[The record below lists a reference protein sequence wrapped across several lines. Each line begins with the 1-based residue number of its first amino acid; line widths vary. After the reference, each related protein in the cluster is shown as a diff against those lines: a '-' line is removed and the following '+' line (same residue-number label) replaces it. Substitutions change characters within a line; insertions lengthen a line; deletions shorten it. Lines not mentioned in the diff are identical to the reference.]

1 MSDIYLTDLIDT
13 GILQSFQDVFSDVMG
28 IAALTADKHGV
39 AVTQGSGFSDFC
51 MQYTRMSPLGKKRCE
66 GCDRMGATITYKSG
80 KPCTYYCHA
89 GLIDFAA
96 PILADGKIIGSFIGG
111 QVLTSAP
118 NLDKTREIA
127 VDLGIDP
134 EEYVEAI
141 KKVKIVSEE
150 KVNKAAN
157 LLYVFSTHL
166 SSLAYKS
173 YCLHQ
178 SNIKIEKA
186 NKMKSDF
193 LANMS
198 HEIRTP
204 MNAVLGMADLALR
217 EPMSPAARDYIH
229 QIKTSGQYLLVIIND
244 VLDFSKIESGK
255 LDIIEVEYEPLS
267 LINDLSNVINTRIGN
282 KNVEFT
288 MSISPE
294 LPKMLWGDNIRIH
307 QIMLNL
313 LTNAVKFTKE
323 GQVHLE
329 IDFNRVDKETGM
341 LTVSIKDTGI
351 GIKKEDF
358 NRLFDSFQQLDSKRN
373 RNIEGTG
380 LGLPISKRLLGLM
393 DGWITVDSK
402 YGKGSIFTFKLPQKI
417 VDNNNCAVK
426 PKEPISAAIL
436 IGNPYVKKQLLK
448 DLDWLCQ
455 KCIDL
460 STTSFDLNEIDTDYF
475 IIEKP
480 FFDSNIE
487 DFFKENPDKQC
498 LIVDKFNSLNECL
511 LPNVRSIRKPIYSIN
526 LYNAMGVKGISLPHE
541 NADTNQLTFV
551 APDAKILIVDDNHV
565 NLVVAKGLLEP
576 LKMEIDLAMSAS
588 EAIDMV
594 KENSYD
600 LIFMDHM
607 MPEVDGVEATHIIR
621 RLIPGYESK
630 PIIALSANAVGEAK
644 EMFIREGLSDFVAK
658 PIEVK
663 DIVAKLRKWLPQELI
678 VPVKKGDMS
687 AHEEKKPKK
696 TELRI
701 EGLNT
706 KNAISLLGS
715 EELFL
720 KILKEYYISI
730 DKKAQSI
737 TDHFN
742 SEKWHNYTIEVHALK
757 STSRQVGADNVSSL
771 AAELEHAG
779 HVNNIGFIK
788 ENTGRL
794 IEEYK
799 KYKEILKD
807 VFPDVPISS
816 DSSAESGEKLADE
829 ETVGKMLDELQEALN
844 GFDTLMIDEVIE
856 KMSGYKYPDNQKDYF
871 ESIKKAAE
879 NSDVF
884 ACSDIIKEWKNAF

>member
-1 MSDIYLTDLIDT
+1 MSDTLHLTDLIDSET
-13 GILQSFQDVFSDVMG
+13 LQSFQDVFSDVMG
-28 IAALTADKHGV
+28 VAALTTDRKGV

-66 GCDRMGATITYKSG
+66 GCDKMGATITYKSG
-80 KPCTYYCHA
+80 KPCSYYCHA

-118 NLDKTREIA
+118 DLNKTREIA
-127 VDLGIDP
+127 VELGIDP
-134 EEYVEAI
+134 DEYVEAI

-150 KVNKAAN
+150 MVNKAAK
-157 LLYVFSTHL
+157 LLYTFAGHL
-166 SSLAYKS
+166 SSLAYKG

-217 EPMSPAARDYIH
+217 EPMSPAAKDYIH

-255 LDIIEVEYEPLS
+255 LDIIEIEYEPLS

-294 LPKMLWGDNIRIH
+294 LPQMLWGDNIRIH

-329 IDFNRVDKETGM
+329 IDFNRVDKEAGI
-341 LTVSIKDTGI
+341 LTVSIKDTGM

-358 NRLFDSFQQLDSKRN
+358 NRLFNSFQQLDSKRN

-380 LGLPISKRLLGLM
+380 LGLAISKRLLELM
-393 DGWITVDSK
+393 HGWITVDSK

-417 VDNNNCAVK
+417 VNNDNCIVK

-436 IGNPYVKKQLLK
+436 IKNPYVKKQLLR

-460 STTSFDLNEIDTDYF
+460 DTTSSGLDEIDTDYF

-480 FFDSNIE
+480 FFDSCIE
-487 DFFKENPDKQC
+487 NFFKENPDKQC
-498 LIVDKFNSLNECL
+498 LIIDKFNSLNECM
-511 LPNVRSIRKPIYSIN
+511 LPNVRSICKPIYSIN
-526 LYNAMGVKGISLPHE
+526 LYNAMGVKGISTPHE
-541 NADTNQLTFV
+541 NTDTNQLTFV

-576 LKMEIDLAMSAS
+576 LKMQIDLAMSAS
-588 EAIDMV
+588 EAIDMI

-607 MPEVDGVEATHIIR
+607 MPEVDGIEATHIIR

-644 EMFIREGLSDFVAK
+644 EMFIREGLNDFVAK

-663 DIVAKLRKWLPQELI
+663 DIIAKLRKWLPHELI
-678 VPVKKGDMS
+678 VPVKKDDMQV
-687 AHEEKKPKK
+687 HEEKKE
-696 TELRI
+696 ELRI

-715 EELFL
+715 EELFM

-730 DKKAQSI
+730 DKKAASI
-737 TDHFN
+737 TNHFD
-742 SEKWHNYTIEVHALK
+742 SENWHNYTIEVHALK

-779 HVNNIGFIK
+779 HVNNINFIK
-788 ENTGRL
+788 KNTGRL
-794 IEEYK
+794 IDEYK
-799 KYKEILKD
+799 KYKEVLKD
-807 VFPDVPISS
+807 VFPDVQVSS
-816 DSSAESGEKLADE
+816 DSSAKSDEKLADE
-829 ETVGKMLDELQEALN
+829 ETTGKMLDELQEALD
-844 GFDTLMIDEVIE
+844 GFDTLMVDEVIE

-879 NSDVF
+879 NFDVF